1 MSETNRIEFKRELTD
16 DLDIEKEVIAFLN
29 YKEGGYIY
37 IGIDKNGNAVGV
49 GDPDGCMLKLKDRIK
64 NNISPSAMGLFDIV
78 TESREGRT
86 VIKITVASGIDKP
99 YFKTK
104 YGMTPRGAYI
114 RVGTSVEPLPQEQI
128 DRLFAMRTR
137 NSISKIVSNRQD
149 LTFEQLRI
157 YYDERGKRLNDNF
170 KRSLE
175 LVTKE
180 GEYNYVAYLLAD
192 ENNNSIK
199 VAKYSSLD
207 RCDLIE
213 NNEYGYCSLIK
224 ATKSV
229 LTKLEIENKTSAKIT
244 PMERIETPLW
254 DRVAVREAVVNAIVH
269 NDYSFEVPPKFEIF
283 PDRLEITS
291 AGRLPESLSREEF
304 FTGISIPRNKELMRI
319 YRDLDIVESL
329 GSGIPRILR
338 SYGEDCFLFT
348 DNFIRITFPA
358 SVQIDYASATE
369 NATGKA
375 TERWPEKWLEKWPE
389 KWPEK
394 WLEKGQKILDA
405 ISNDKSITIAKL
417 EVELRIGHTTLKKI
431 LREMQNENIIRRVG
445 PDKGGHWEI
454 VNNDTK

>member
-1 MSETNRIEFKRELTD
+1 METNRIEYKRELTP

-37 IGIDKNGNAVGV
+37 IGIDDNGTIIGV
-49 GDPDGCMLKLKDRIK
+49 EDADECMLRLKDRIK
-64 NNISPSAMGLFDIV
+64 NNISPSAMGLFDIA
-78 TESREGRT
+78 TEIRDGRPI
-86 VIKITVASGIDKP
+86 VKITVASGIDKP

-104 YGMTPRGAYI
+104 YGMTPRGAFI
-114 RVGTSVEPLPQEQI
+114 RVGTAAEPMAQEQI
-128 DRLFAMRTR
+128 DRLFSMRTR

-149 LTFEQLRI
+149 LSFEQLRI

-229 LTKLEIENKTSAKIT
+229 LTKLEIENKTAAKIT
-244 PMERIETPLW
+244 PMERVETPLW
-254 DRVAVREAVVNAIVH
+254 DRVAVREAVINAIVH

-338 SYGEDCFLFT
+338 AYGEDCFHFT
-348 DNFIRITFPA
+348 DNFIRITFPV
-358 SVQIDYASATE
+358 SVQIDHVSATE
-369 NATGKA
+369 NATENA
-375 TERWPEKWLEKWPE
+375 TEKTNKTQQGILHLIKENKYLTYDDITKQLSLERTTVWRNIK
-389 KWPEK
+389 K
-394 WLEKGQKILDA
+394 LQEKGL
-405 ISNDKSITIAKL
+405 L
-417 EVELRIGHTTLKKI
+417 
-431 LREMQNENIIRRVG
+431 RRVG
-445 PDKGGHWEI
+445 PDKGGHWEVI
-454 VNNDTK
+454 DNDVNK